1 MERIFKYFFG
11 LWAGLFLLFA
21 VWQWNDPDS
30 ILWIGIYSLA
40 AILCVFAMFD
50 RYSVPILSVG
60 ALVGLLV
67 GFYLLSGS
75 ISNWISYE
83 VQQANLSMMMNP
95 DIEEARES
103 FGLFIVSFV
112 MGVAAYR
119 GWSRNTRKTSHGQKG
134 AKIPAPSFE
143 EARV

>member
-11 LWAGLFLLFA
+11 IWASLFLLFA

-30 ILWIGIYSLA
+30 LVWVGIYSLA
-40 AILCVFAMFD
+40 AGLCVCAMLG
-50 RYSVPILSVG
+50 RYSVPILSIG
-60 ALVGLLV
+60 ALVALV
-67 GFYLLSGS
+67 AGFYLLPGS

-83 VQQANLSMMMNP
+83 VQQADLSMMMNP

-112 MGVAAYR
+112 IGVAAFR
-119 GWSRNTRKTSHGQKG
+119 GRLRNATKSSHPRNEAPITG
-134 AKIPAPSFE
+134 PSFE